1 MLRKVEEYIKE
12 QGMIK
17 QGDRIVAGVSG
28 GADSVC
34 LFRVL
39 LELMPIYNLKLFVVH
54 INHGIRGKEAN
65 EDEAFV
71 KDLCSAAGVSF
82 TSVYKDIPKISAAE
96 GLTTEEAG
104 RKVRYEEF
112 YKCFQENKCNK
123 IAIAHNKNDSAETI
137 LFHLFRGSGI
147 RGLTGIKAI
156 RNEIIRPLLNTTR
169 VEIEAYLQEKGI
181 SYREDAS
188 NYTMDY
194 ARNRIR
200 LGILPLAAD
209 TINSRVIEHITGA
222 GKQLAEIEHYIDKMT
237 QIAIERTV
245 RQDLNAYIL
254 AEKEF
259 LQEDIV
265 IKKAIIREILGKLL
279 VGLKDL
285 DALHVD
291 LILELFEKD
300 TGKILN
306 LPGGIIAERG
316 YETVSLYLNQYN
328 LENRE
333 KKSLAD
339 YTLKIPGTTNITEC
353 NIILNSKLIKY
364 KKNMIIPQ
372 NGCTKWFDYDKIKN
386 TVLIRGRKSGDF
398 IQINNQGNTKKLKQL
413 FIDEKIPK
421 DTRDSLPLITDGSHV
436 MWILGHRMSE
446 AYKVWEGTKLILEIS
461 LDGGIYNE

>member
-17 QGDRIVAGVSG
+17 QGDRIVAGISG

-34 LFRVL
+34 LFHVL

-54 INHGIRGKEAN
+54 INHGIRGKEAD
-65 EDEAFV
+65 EDEEFV
-71 KDLCSAAGVSF
+71 KDLCIGAGVSF
-82 TSVYKDIPKISAAE
+82 TSVYKDIPKISVEE
-96 GLTTEEAG
+96 GLTSEEAG

-112 YKCFQENKCNK
+112 YKCLGKNKCNK

-147 RGLTGIKAI
+147 RGLTGIKPI
-156 RNEIIRPLLNTTR
+156 RNEIIRPLLNITR
-169 VEIEAYLQEKGI
+169 AEIEEYLHEKNAP
-181 SYREDAS
+181 YKVDAT
-188 NYTMDY
+188 NFTMDY
-194 ARNRIR
+194 TRNKIR

-222 GKQLAEIEHYIDKMT
+222 GKQLSEIEDYIYKMT
-237 QIAIERTV
+237 CIAMDRTL
-245 RQDLNAYIL
+245 RQDSNNYIL
-254 AEKEF
+254 TVKEF

-265 IKKAIIREILGKLL
+265 IQKGIIRAVLKELM

-285 DALHVD
+285 DAIHVE
-291 LILELFEKD
+291 LVLELFEKD
-300 TGKILN
+300 MGKILN
-306 LPGGIIAERG
+306 LPGGVIAEKG
-316 YETVSLYLNQYN
+316 YETVQLYLSKNK
-328 LENRE
+328 LEKKE
-333 KKSLAD
+333 KKSLTD
-339 YTLKIPGTTNITEC
+339 HTLIISGTTNITEC

-421 DTRDSLPLITDGSHV
+421 ETRDSLPLITDGSHV